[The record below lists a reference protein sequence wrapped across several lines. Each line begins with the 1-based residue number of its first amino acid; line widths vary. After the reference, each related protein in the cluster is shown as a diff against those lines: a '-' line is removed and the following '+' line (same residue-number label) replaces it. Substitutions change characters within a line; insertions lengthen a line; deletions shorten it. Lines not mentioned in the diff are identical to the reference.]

1 MEGPHTRGQLRSP
14 PLSVEGLWTTVF
26 SDENGPHTT
35 GGVILLQK
43 GHLHGGDNNYHYEG
57 TYRVDGDRIELTLSA
72 THFHGGR
79 SHIVG
84 DRDAFTLHL
93 SGPVGEREMA
103 LAGHLDDDP
112 DVSVTATLRR
122 QAELP
127 EGAATV

>member
-1 MEGPHTRGQLRSP
+1 
-14 PLSVEGLWTTVF
+14 LSVDGLWTTVF
-26 SDENGPHTT
+26 SDENGPHTA
-35 GGVILLQK
+35 GGVILLQR

-93 SGPVGEREMA
+93 GGAAGEQE
-103 LAGHLDDDP
+103 LELTGSLDDDP
-112 DVSVTATLRR
+112 EVTIKATLRR
-122 QAELP
+122 QGDLP
-127 EGAATV
+127 ERGPTV

>member
-1 MEGPHTRGQLRSP
+1 M
-14 PLSVEGLWTTVF
+14 SVEGLWTTVF
-26 SDENGPHTT
+26 SDASGPHAT

-57 TYRVDGDRIELTLSA
+57 TYRVDEDRIELTLSA

-93 SGPVGEREMA
+93 AGAADDQEMV
-103 LAGHLDDDP
+103 LTGTLDDDP
-112 DVSVTATLRR
+112 DVAVKATLRC
-122 QAELP
+122 QGDIP
-127 EGAATV
+127 ESAPTV